1 MSFVNQYSFLWIAAL
16 GLGLAAFLLL
26 RRSRGVESWISLGAL
41 AAGLLLAFLLFSPGS
56 QAVDPNADVA
66 QQIGAGTP
74 VLLEFQSPYC
84 LACMAAK
91 PAVDSLEQRYAGK
104 LIVLRLNLQ
113 DAAGRELASRF
124 GAGFT
129 PTFVLL
135 DGAGQTLWQRVGA
148 IDPAEVEQSLGAP

>member
-26 RRSRGVESWISLGAL
+26 RRSRGAESWISLGAL

-66 QQIGAGTP
+66 QQIGAGMP

-113 DAAGRELASRF
+113 EAAGRKLASRF
-124 GAGFT
+124 SAGFT
-129 PTFVLL
+129 PTFILL
-135 DGAGQTLWQRVGA
+135 DGAGQTLWRRVGA
-148 IDPAEVEQSLGAP
+148 IDPAEVERSLGAP

>member
-1 MSFVNQYSFLWIAAL
+1 MSLVNQYSFLWIAAL
-16 GLGLAAFLLL
+16 GLALAAFLFL

-41 AAGLLLAFLLFSPGS
+41 AAGLLLTFLLFSPGP

-91 PAVDSLEQRYAGK
+91 PVVDGLEARNAGK
-104 LIVLRLNLQ
+104 LVVLRLNLQ
-113 DAAGRELASRF
+113 EAAGRKLASRF
-124 GAGFT
+124 GAVFT

-135 DGAGQTLWQRVGA
+135 DGAGQILWRGVGA
-148 IDPAEVEQSLGAP
+148 LDPAEVEQALGAP